1 MSDTYNKHKKLARQY
16 KDQFFNASPQWQCA
30 SILLAALALIGVF
43 TFDWKPIS
51 ISIIFITVYIYKDK
65 IDFIEFN
72 SAKLKMK
79 ETLNEVQTM
88 AKDIRDISEEMQKYR
103 KRIKGM
109 LTNNVAAV
117 YDKIDPN
124 ASFET
129 VLKNH
134 KKTLKAIDAL
144 LTEIARDIDDNLF
157 QEIKEQME
165 KYGADF
171 SKMEEIPEYKLPF
184 MTYRQYFGRGLPHA
198 ETHLEALAIQMY
210 ILYLESQCL
219 ANPDDKQLIL
229 KLDKQKIEFQKLLK
243 DHNYMN

>member
-88 AKDIRDISEEMQKYR
+88 AKDIRDISEEMQEYR

-134 KKTLKAIDAL
+134 KKTLKSIDAL

-171 SKMEEIPEYKLPF
+171 SKMKEIPEYELPF
-184 MTYRQYFGRGLPHA
+184 MTYSQYFGRGLPHA
-198 ETHLEALAIQMY
+198 ETHLKALAIQMY

-219 ANPDDKQLIL
+219 VTPDDKQLIS

>member
-1 MSDTYNKHKKLARQY
+1 MLITHDTPQKLAQQY

-43 TFDWKPIS
+43 TFDWKPIA
-51 ISIIFITVYIYKDK
+51 ISIVFITLYIYQDK
-65 IDFIEFN
+65 IDVIEIYN
-72 SAKLKMK
+72 TKLQMRQA
-79 ETLNEVQTM
+79 LNEVKTM
-88 AKDIRDISEEMQKYR
+88 AKDIRDISEEMQEYR

-117 YDKIDPN
+117 HDEINPN

-134 KKTLKAIDAL
+134 KKTLKSIDAL